1 MATGRL
7 RIGLAQMSMKS
18 SPLDNLSK
26 AVSMVQVAAS
36 QGANIVCLPE
46 LFMSKYF
53 AQHDVPDAV
62 DLTDLAVKIP
72 GSETKTLAQSAKENG
87 VTLVAGSLYE
97 LDHGRLFNTSCIF
110 GPSGRMLGKYRKTHI
125 PHDESYYEQSYFA
138 PGETGFKVFGTPK
151 AKVGV
156 NICYDQWFPEA
167 ARCEALLGAE
177 VLFYPT
183 AIGHVRSIS
192 EAEGDWQT
200 AWENVMRGHA
210 IANSFIVVAVN
221 RAGVEE
227 DMRFWG
233 GSCVIDAFGRT
244 IVRAGGKE
252 QVVVVEADLNHSA
265 LVRKGWRFFPNRRPE
280 CYGKIVEGGTREEWI
295 SGGDPQCPGLPHASR
310 VGEARG
316 DLAIVA
322 EEPSDVP

>member
-7 RIGLAQMSMKS
+7 RIGLAQMSMKAS
-18 SPLDNLSK
+18 LLDNLSK
-26 AVSMVQVAAS
+26 AVLMTETAAS
-36 QGANIVCLPE
+36 QGADIVCLPE
-46 LFMSKYF
+46 LFMSRYF
-53 AQHDVPDAV
+53 AQHDISGAFDA
-62 DLTDLAVKIP
+62 TDFAVRVP
-72 GSETKTLAQSAKENG
+72 GSETRTLAQCAKENH
-87 VTLVAGSLYE
+87 VTLVAGSVYE
-97 LDHGRLFNTSCIF
+97 LDHGKLYNTSCVF
-110 GPSGRMLGKYRKTHI
+110 DPNGRMVGKYRKTHI

-138 PGETGFKVFGTPK
+138 PGDTGFRVFRTPK

-167 ARCEALLGAE
+167 ARCEALLGAD

-183 AIGHVRSIS
+183 AIGHVKGIS

-227 DMRFWG
+227 DMKFWG

-244 IVRAGGKE
+244 VVRAGARE
-252 QVVVVEADLNHSA
+252 QVVVVEADLGHSA
-265 LVRKGWRFFPNRRPE
+265 IVRKGWRFFPNRRPE
-280 CYGKIVEGGTREEWI
+280 CYSRIVEGDSKEG
-295 SGGDPQCPGLPHASR
+295 
-310 VGEARG
+310 
-316 DLAIVA
+316 
-322 EEPSDVP
+322 